1 MKKSNNSMGIKFKIV
16 TPERIVY
23 EDEIDALTLPTAMG
37 EITILPHHIPLVST
51 VAPGELVVRKGNEA
65 HPMAISGGFVE
76 VREGDQVTVLADTA
90 ERVQEIDMARA
101 EEAKER
107 ARKMLAE
114 RQADDVDY
122 AALAAKIEKE
132 LARLKVARKYA
143 HLKRPGP
150 QISKEE

>member
-1 MKKSNNSMGIKFKIV
+1 MTIKFKIV

-23 EDEIDALTLPTAMG
+23 EDEIDSLTLPTAMG

-51 VAPGELVVRKGNEA
+51 VSAGELIVRKGVEA

-76 VREGDQVTVLADTA
+76 VREGNQVTVLADTA
-90 ERVQEIDMARA
+90 ERVQEIDTARA

-107 ARKMLAE
+107 ARKLLSE

-150 QISKEE
+150 QISKDE